1 MLQGCEGF
9 DAQLLGELMAIAGR
23 NHMQPELIYE
33 MMELRN
39 RRFSGITGMECLVL

>member
-1 MLQGCEGF
+1 MLQDCEGF

-39 RRFSGITGMECLVL
+39 RRFSGITGMECLAL